1 MTTERYNAREAEPRW
16 QKIWE
21 ERGIFRTPNGDP
33 RPKYYVLEMFPYPS
47 GRIHM
52 GHVRNYAMGDV
63 VARFMRGRGFNVLHP
78 MGWDAFGMPAENAA
92 IANKVHPRQWT
103 YANIEAMRSQLK
115 SMGLSLDWTRELA
128 TCDPG
133 YYKHQQKMFLDFL
146 RAGLVERKQSKVNW
160 DPVDQTVLANE
171 QVIDGRGWRSGA
183 PVEQRELTQ
192 WFFKITAF
200 SDDLL
205 AALDRLERW
214 PEKVRLMQQKWIGR
228 SEGLRIKFKLDPAT
242 APLRETEV
250 EVFTTRPDTLFGA
263 KFIALAPDHPVAL
276 AAASTNQE
284 LAIFSAQSMQRGT
297 AQAEIDTAEKLGFD
311 TGIKAVHPF
320 DPNWKLPVYVA
331 NFILMEYGTGAI
343 FGCPAHDQRDL
354 DFANKYGLG
363 NTLVVCPPGQDAKT
377 FVVTDTAYEGD
388 GTIINSRFLDGMTV
402 EQAKKQVASRL
413 EKQIWG
419 YKLVLPPGTE
429 EKSETL
435 VTPVVRDAHGRPVP
449 PFDINWEFDS
459 KSCQWGLLPGHW
471 HPNRRYFVVGQK
483 ELFEERKMLH
493 LTEAVPVGERQVQYR
508 LRDWGIS
515 RQRYWGCPIPII
527 HCETCGI
534 VPVPDRDLP
543 VKLPEDVDFDR
554 PGNPLDRHPTWKH
567 VRCPSCGGPARRE
580 TDTMDTFVD
589 SSWYFARFTD
599 PWIETAPTNREMV
612 DTWMPVDQYIGGIE
626 HAILHLL
633 YSRFFTRAMRAT
645 GHIGLD
651 EPFAGLFTQ
660 GMVVH
665 ETYRK
670 ADGTHAEPAEVEIKV
685 EGDRRYAVLAATREP
700 VEIGPIEKMS
710 KSKRNTV
717 DPDDIMGTFG
727 ADTARWFMLSDS
739 PPERDVIWTEEGVQG
754 AGRFA
759 QRLWRLVNDIA
770 EITAAEARPGK
781 DRQAALEIR
790 RDAHKTLDKVTRA
803 IEDLRFNTAV
813 AFMYSQANLLEMA
826 VRDAAGRGGATA
838 AEQAALREAGDMLVK
853 LFAPMMPHLAEECWA
868 GLGHTSLVAEEP
880 WPTLDKTLL
889 IEDTVTL
896 PVQVNGKKRA
906 DVTVARD
913 AGQPDIEA
921 AVLELEAVRRA
932 LAGKT
937 PKKVIVVPQRIVN
950 VVA

>member
-1 MTTERYNAREAEPRW
+1 
-16 QKIWE
+16 
-21 ERGIFRTPNGDP
+21 
-33 RPKYYVLEMFPYPS
+33 
-47 GRIHM
+47 
-52 GHVRNYAMGDV
+52 
-63 VARFMRGRGFNVLHP
+63 
-78 MGWDAFGMPAENAA
+78 
-92 IANKVHPRQWT
+92 
-103 YANIEAMRSQLK
+103 
-115 SMGLSLDWTRELA
+115 
-128 TCDPG
+128 
-133 YYKHQQKMFLDFL
+133 
-146 RAGLVERKQSKVNW
+146 
-160 DPVDQTVLANE
+160 
-171 QVIDGRGWRSGA
+171 
-183 PVEQRELTQ
+183 
-192 WFFKITAF
+192 
-200 SDDLL
+200 
-205 AALDRLERW
+205 
-214 PEKVRLMQQKWIGR
+214 
-228 SEGLRIKFKLDPAT
+228 
-242 APLRETEV
+242 
-250 EVFTTRPDTLFGA
+250 
-263 KFIALAPDHPVAL
+263 
-276 AAASTNQE
+276 
-284 LAIFSAQSMQRGT
+284 
-297 AQAEIDTAEKLGFD
+297 
-311 TGIKAVHPF
+311 
-320 DPNWKLPVYVA
+320 
-331 NFILMEYGTGAI
+331 
-343 FGCPAHDQRDL
+343 
-354 DFANKYGLG
+354 
-363 NTLVVCPPGQDAKT
+363 
-377 FVVTDTAYEGD
+377 
-388 GTIINSRFLDGMTV
+388 
-402 EQAKKQVASRL
+402 
-413 EKQIWG
+413 
-419 YKLVLPPGTE
+419 
-429 EKSETL
+429 
-435 VTPVVRDAHGRPVP
+435 
-449 PFDINWEFDS
+449 
-459 KSCQWGLLPGHW
+459 
-471 HPNRRYFVVGQK
+471 
-483 ELFEERKMLH
+483 MLH

-599 PWIETAPTNREMV
+599 PWIETAPTNREVV

-665 ETYRK
+665 ETYRT

-685 EGDRRYAVLAATREP
+685 EGDRRYAVLAATGEP

>member
-63 VARFMRGRGFNVLHP
+63 VARFMRARGFNVLHP

-214 PEKVRLMQQKWIGR
+214 PEKVRLMQQNWIGR
-228 SEGLRIKFKLDPAT
+228 SEGLRIRFALDP
-242 APLRETEV
+242 ETTPNLEQ
-250 EVFTTRPDTLFGA
+250 ELEIFTTRHDTLFGA
-263 KFIALAPDHPVAL
+263 TFMAISPEHPL
-276 AAASTNQE
+276 AAAAAKSNPE
-284 LAIFSAQSMQRGT
+284 LASFIAECRRTGT
-297 AQAEIDTAEKLGFD
+297 AEALIETAEKLGFD
-311 TGIKAVHPF
+311 TGIRAFHPF
-320 DPNWKLPVYVA
+320 ERARKLPVYVA

-354 DFANKYGLG
+354 DFVNKYGLPVIP
-363 NTLVVCPPGQDAKT
+363 VVCPDGQDPAT
-377 FVVTDTAYEGD
+377 FRITDTAYEGD
-388 GTIINSRFLDGMTV
+388 GFLINSRFLDGMRV
-402 EQAKKQVASRL
+402 AEAKEEMARRL
-413 EKQIWG
+413 ER
-419 YKLVLPPGTE
+419 E
-429 EKSETL
+429 R
-435 VTPVVRDAHGRPVP
+435 RDDR
-449 PFDINWEFDS
+449 
-459 KSCQWGLLPGHW
+459 
-471 HPNRRYFVVGQK
+471 
-483 ELFEERKMLH
+483 
-493 LTEAVPVGERQVQYR
+493 PVGERQVQYR

-527 HCETCGI
+527 HCETCGV

-645 GHIGLD
+645 GHVGLD

-685 EGDRRYAVLAATREP
+685 EGDRRYAVLAATGEP

-781 DRQAALEIR
+781 DRQAALEVR

-913 AGQPDIEA
+913 AGATDIEA

-932 LAGKT
+932 LAGKA

>member
-1 MTTERYNAREAEPRW
+1 M
-16 QKIWE
+16 
-21 ERGIFRTPNGDP
+21 
-33 RPKYYVLEMFPYPS
+33 
-47 GRIHM
+47 
-52 GHVRNYAMGDV
+52 
-63 VARFMRGRGFNVLHP
+63 
-78 MGWDAFGMPAENAA
+78 
-92 IANKVHPRQWT
+92 
-103 YANIEAMRSQLK
+103 
-115 SMGLSLDWTRELA
+115 
-128 TCDPG
+128 
-133 YYKHQQKMFLDFL
+133 
-146 RAGLVERKQSKVNW
+146 
-160 DPVDQTVLANE
+160 
-171 QVIDGRGWRSGA
+171 
-183 PVEQRELTQ
+183 
-192 WFFKITAF
+192 
-200 SDDLL
+200 
-205 AALDRLERW
+205 
-214 PEKVRLMQQKWIGR
+214 
-228 SEGLRIKFKLDPAT
+228 
-242 APLRETEV
+242 
-250 EVFTTRPDTLFGA
+250 
-263 KFIALAPDHPVAL
+263 
-276 AAASTNQE
+276 
-284 LAIFSAQSMQRGT
+284 
-297 AQAEIDTAEKLGFD
+297 
-311 TGIKAVHPF
+311 
-320 DPNWKLPVYVA
+320 
-331 NFILMEYGTGAI
+331 
-343 FGCPAHDQRDL
+343 
-354 DFANKYGLG
+354 
-363 NTLVVCPPGQDAKT
+363 
-377 FVVTDTAYEGD
+377 
-388 GTIINSRFLDGMTV
+388 
-402 EQAKKQVASRL
+402 
-413 EKQIWG
+413 
-419 YKLVLPPGTE
+419 
-429 EKSETL
+429 
-435 VTPVVRDAHGRPVP
+435 
-449 PFDINWEFDS
+449 
-459 KSCQWGLLPGHW
+459 
-471 HPNRRYFVVGQK
+471 
-483 ELFEERKMLH
+483 
-493 LTEAVPVGERQVQYR
+493 
-508 LRDWGIS
+508 
-515 RQRYWGCPIPII
+515 
-527 HCETCGI
+527 
-534 VPVPDRDLP
+534 
-543 VKLPEDVDFDR
+543 KLPEDVDFDR

-599 PWIETAPTNREMV
+599 PWIETAPTNREVV

-665 ETYRK
+665 ETYRT

-685 EGDRRYAVLAATREP
+685 DGDRRYAVLAATGEP

-932 LAGKT
+932 LAGKA